1 MGFNLNSHFASNEK
15 KKKTHGNALLWN
27 WDTSNERWPFKK
39 KTTNGCLN
47 KKQFV
52 ENEKTDD
59 RWHGG
64 FENCVLF
71 CYSCHLIHFD
81 WEDIFN

>member
-1 MGFNLNSHFASNEK
+1 MEKKEDFKQNLGFNLNSHFASNEK

-27 WDTSNERWPFKK
+27 WDMPNERWPFKK

-59 RWHGG
+59 ATR
-64 FENCVLF
+64 V
-71 CYSCHLIHFD
+71 I
-81 WEDIFN
+81 

>member
-1 MGFNLNSHFASNEK
+1 MKQKLEKKKKISNKIWDLIWIRFSPQMRK

-27 WDTSNERWPFKK
+27 WDTPNERWPFKK

-47 KKQFV
+47 KKRFV

-59 RWHGG
+59 ATR
-64 FENCVLF
+64 V
-71 CYSCHLIHFD
+71 I
-81 WEDIFN
+81 